1 MLGMLPELRP
11 RLEAR
16 DLGVHAPEVEQTLP
30 EAELLD
36 LVPRFDG
43 WIIGDDPANRR
54 VLEAGRRGRLK
65 AAVKWGVG
73 IDNVDFE
80 AARELDLPVTNTPGM
95 FGDEVADVAMSYL
108 VGLARETFRI
118 DRGVRAGGW
127 PKPRGVSLAGK
138 QVALVGFGDI
148 GRCIARRLLAARMRV
163 VAYDPRFKRQ
173 PGLEAVRAATWPEG
187 VEAADFMVLCC
198 ALTPENHHMVDDA
211 LLAQVKPGL
220 RLVNVARGPLIDER
234 ALARALESG
243 AVHSVALDVFES
255 EPLPR
260 DSALRR
266 FERTVFGSHNGS
278 NTAEAVLRTSL
289 EAIDL
294 LCGFLGI
301 GEP

>member
-16 DLGVHAPEVEQTLP
+16 GLGVHAPEVEQTLP

-163 VAYDPRFKRQ
+163 VAYDPRFERQ

-198 ALTPENHHMVDDA
+198 ALTPENHHMVDDV

>member
-16 DLGVHAPEVEQTLP
+16 GLGVHAPEVEQTLP

-54 VLEAGRRGRLK
+54 VLEAGRRGRLT

-148 GRCIARRLLAARMRV
+148 GRSIARRLLAARMRV
-163 VAYDPRFKRQ
+163 VAYDPRFDRQ
-173 PGLEAVRAATWPEG
+173 PGVEAVRAATWPEG